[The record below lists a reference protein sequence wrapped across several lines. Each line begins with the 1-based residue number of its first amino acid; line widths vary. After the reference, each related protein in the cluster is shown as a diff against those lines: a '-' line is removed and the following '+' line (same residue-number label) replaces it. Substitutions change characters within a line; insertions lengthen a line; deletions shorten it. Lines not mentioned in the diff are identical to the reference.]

1 MKKTLFY
8 LVLLSLMSCHKELYV
23 SCDTPSNDAEI
34 AKSLITGRWELE
46 RTRFASRRFGKVIYL
61 TKKDLPHYVLIFQGK
76 GTLQLFRNDTLIG
89 DGSFKFIKEKDIA
102 PTSNSDLNLL
112 FMNKVELPGEFEG
125 VVPFKIC
132 NDSLYLPF
140 QSYASDATPD
150 QVWSKK

>member
-1 MKKTLFY
+1 MKKFMMY
-8 LVLLSLMSCHKELYV
+8 LVLLSLMSCRKELDIG
-23 SCDTPSNDAEI
+23 CDVPSNSAEV
-34 AKSLITGRWELE
+34 AKSLIIGRWELE
-46 RTRFASRRFGKVIYL
+46 NTRFASRRFGKVIYQ

-140 QSYASDATPD
+140 QSYSSDITPD
-150 QVWSKK
+150 QTWSKQ